1 MFYQDAD
8 VQQRVHTVSRKSERL
23 VNLTI
28 ALLATKR
35 WLTKSQIFTSVDGYE
50 GEADAMERMFER
62 DKDDLRNLG
71 ITIEV
76 GSFDPLFEDE
86 VGYRIRPESYRTEI
100 SSITPRELSLI
111 SLATQAWQGAVL
123 DSTALSALVKLK
135 SLGIDSD
142 FDSIPAL
149 APTVQNSDENFLSI
163 INAIAARQVISFS
176 YVGPDLNSQSRA
188 IEPYGVGTK
197 SGNWYVAGR
206 DLDRKEERL
215 FRLDRFD
222 SEVKT
227 QGKPGAYDIP
237 DEFLMKDALTAPAA
251 TQIAQL
257 KVRRGKAHSLRL
269 KSILAKDDDD
279 WSVIEIPYI
288 DESELVS
295 EVLWHGTD
303 VVVISPDSVRLAAIS
318 ALEEIV
324 RIHG

>member
-1 MFYQDAD
+1 MCYHDVD
-8 VQQRVHTVSRKSERL
+8 VQQRVPTVSRKSERL

-35 WLTKSQIFTSVDGYE
+35 WLTKSQIFNTVDGYE
-50 GEADAMERMFER
+50 GEPDAMERMFER

-76 GSFDPLFEDE
+76 GTFDPLFEDE
-86 VGYRIRPESYRTEI
+86 VGYRIRPENYRTDI

-111 SLATQAWQGAVL
+111 SVATQAWQGAVL

-142 FDSIPAL
+142 FDSIPAIT
-149 APTVQNSDENFLSI
+149 PTLHNSDSNFLAV
-163 INAIAARQVISFS
+163 INAIAQRQVISFS
-176 YVGPDLNSQSRA
+176 YLGPELDSDNRA
-188 IEPYGVGTK
+188 LEPYGVGTK
-197 SGNWYVAGR
+197 SGHWYVAGR
-206 DLDRKEERL
+206 DLDRKEQRL
-215 FRLDRFD
+215 FRLDRFH
-222 SEVKT
+222 SEVKA
-227 QGKPGAYDIP
+227 QGKAGSYEIP
-237 DEFLMKDALTAPAA
+237 QDFLMKEVLAAPE
-251 TQIAQL
+251 TSQIATL

-269 KSILAKDDDD
+269 KATSVEDGDD
-279 WSVIEIPYI
+279 WSEITVPFI
-288 DESELVS
+288 DEAELIN

-303 VVVISPDSVRLAAIS
+303 VVVISPRSARESTIS